1 MRIAILGASGATGRR
16 LTVAALDRGHTVVA
30 MVRSPE
36 RFDLSGLLGSD
47 PAVSDPAIS
56 DRIIVTK
63 ADVRDA
69 ESIANAVAGTH
80 AVVSGLGVARG
91 DQPGALTA
99 GARALIAT
107 SHPRIVWLGG
117 FGTGASAERAGWL
130 TRSILALALR
140 SELPDKAT
148 AETELLSAGATV
160 FHAGPL
166 SNAPRSGGYRVVTLD
181 DVPRRLVPASIS
193 RSTVAEAMLDEAE
206 KATPRPGILVPLST
220 GPRRERS

>member
-16 LTVAALDRGHTVVA
+16 LTLAALERGHTVVA
-30 MVRSPE
+30 LVRSPE
-36 RFDLSGLLGSD
+36 RFDLPGLLGSE
-47 PAVSDPAIS
+47 PAVSD
-56 DRIIVTK
+56 RLVVTK

-107 SHPRIVWLGG
+107 GHPRIVWLGG

-166 SNAPRSGGYRVVTLD
+166 SNAPPSAGYRVVTLD

-193 RSTVAEAMLDEAE
+193 RATVAEAMLDEAE
-206 KATPRPGILVPLST
+206 KATPRPGIFVPLST